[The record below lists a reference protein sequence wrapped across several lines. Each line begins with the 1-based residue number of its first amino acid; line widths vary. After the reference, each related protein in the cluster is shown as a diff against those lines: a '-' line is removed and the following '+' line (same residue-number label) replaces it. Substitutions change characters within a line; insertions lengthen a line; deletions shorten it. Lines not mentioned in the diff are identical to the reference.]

1 MESENVFHP
10 SRGVHRHPLVL
21 PTDKCL
27 VELVLDGV
35 HEGVVSAATDSVE
48 VVHVDGP
55 DHEAAQSVLHDV
67 VHLCLESRHCLSFL
81 FTVNHIDGR
90 FKGINSLSLS
100 LSLDLSPWPYLLL
113 SVKTLSSQ
121 YFSYHLFFASMFR
134 LLCLKRQCCRKLV
147 SFVYSS
153 SKRS

>member
-100 LSLDLSPWPYLLL
+100 LSNSLHGHTSFSQSKPCPLSIFPTICFLLL
-113 SVKTLSSQ
+113 
-121 YFSYHLFFASMFR
+121 
-134 LLCLKRQCCRKLV
+134 C
-147 SFVYSS
+147 FVFCA
-153 SKRS
+153 